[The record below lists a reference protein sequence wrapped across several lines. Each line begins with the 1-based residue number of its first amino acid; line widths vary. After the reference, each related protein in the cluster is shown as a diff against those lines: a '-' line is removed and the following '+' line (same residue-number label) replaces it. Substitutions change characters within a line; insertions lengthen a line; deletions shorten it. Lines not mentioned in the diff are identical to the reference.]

1 MLGIAIGITTV
12 VALGAITDG
21 LKASA
26 GDILHT
32 GGADFMIA
40 QEGTSDLM
48 FSNVAED
55 EWAQIDAYPEV
66 AWSSGVLFH
75 MEQVQSNPYFMV
87 SGLDPAVLRENPPPL
102 VRGAMPAADA
112 TDQAMLGITAASIL
126 GLDIG
131 DELVIGSDRFTI
143 VGIYETGDTWNDGG
157 AYVPLATLQA
167 MTRRTGTVT
176 VVYVVLA
183 AGADSQAVRDRI
195 ERDLPQL
202 TTIAEVSEYGEV
214 DQGMQLIDGANLAIS
229 ALAIGIGAIG
239 VMNTMVMSVFE
250 RTREIGILRA
260 VGWSGR
266 RILRMVLSESLVLC
280 LAAAV
285 LGTLLGIL
293 LTQLITQMEAIRN
306 LIEPAY
312 SPALFLRALL
322 VAITVALVGA
332 IYPAIR
338 AVRLTPM
345 EALRHE

>member
-1 MLGIAIGITTV
+1 
-12 VALGAITDG
+12 
-21 LKASA
+21 
-26 GDILHT
+26 
-32 GGADFMIA
+32 
-40 QEGTSDLM
+40 
-48 FSNVAED
+48 
-55 EWAQIDAYPEV
+55 
-66 AWSSGVLFH
+66 
-75 MEQVQSNPYFMV
+75 
-87 SGLDPAVLRENPPPL
+87 
-102 VRGAMPAADA
+102 
-112 TDQAMLGITAASIL
+112 
-126 GLDIG
+126 
-131 DELVIGSDRFTI
+131 
-143 VGIYETGDTWNDGG
+143 
-157 AYVPLATLQA
+157 
-167 MTRRTGTVT
+167 
-176 VVYVVLA
+176 VVLE

-195 ERDLPQL
+195 ESDLPQL

-293 LTQLITQMEAIRN
+293 LTQLITQLEAIRN